1 MDIIKDFYLN
11 KKEKIKEQKK
21 CIINYLIKKAFS
33 NKYISKNNISI
44 WIKTY
49 HYSLPLILL
58 LLISLGNIYIAT
70 FTLIIS
76 IIIAIGFFYFRGCL
90 ISTLEYNICN
100 DKTNIIDIW
109 IEYFECK
116 KINYDNGNKV
126 DLHEKR
132 FKYSIITGSIWFF
145 INLFV
150 YYYRFII

>member
-1 MDIIKDFYLN
+1 MNYIKDFYMN
-11 KKEKIKEQKK
+11 KPEKIKQQKK
-21 CIINYLIKKAFS
+21 YIINYLIKRVFS

-44 WIKTY
+44 WIKTF
-49 HYSLPLILL
+49 HYSLPGILL
-58 LLISLGNIYIAT
+58 LLIFIGNIYIAT

-76 IIIAIGFFYFRGCL
+76 IIIALGFFYFRGCL

-109 IEYFECK
+109 IEYLECK
-116 KINYDNGNKV
+116 QINYDNCNKV
-126 DLHEKR
+126 DLYEKR

-145 INLFV
+145 ITLFV